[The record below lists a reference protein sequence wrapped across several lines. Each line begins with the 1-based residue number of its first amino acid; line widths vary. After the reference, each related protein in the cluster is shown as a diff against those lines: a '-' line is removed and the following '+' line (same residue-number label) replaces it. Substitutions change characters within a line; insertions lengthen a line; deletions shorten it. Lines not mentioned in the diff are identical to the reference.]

1 LLTGCGYCIA
11 FILKG
16 LKMAYCNDTNEQ
28 LCREVQRLNITDELT
43 NEILTRLMDLDE
55 ILFKFDLTPNSLYSE
70 LLKIQQVR
78 EIIWD

>member
-1 LLTGCGYCIA
+1 
-11 FILKG
+11 
-16 LKMAYCNDTNEQ
+16 MSYCNDTNEQ

-55 ILFKFDLTPNSLYSE
+55 ILDKFDLTTNTLYDE

>member
-1 LLTGCGYCIA
+1 
-11 FILKG
+11 
-16 LKMAYCNDTNEQ
+16 MSYCNDTNEQ

-55 ILFKFDLTPNSLYSE
+55 ILFKWDLTPNSLYSE
-70 LLKIQQVR
+70 LLKIQQVG

>member
-1 LLTGCGYCIA
+1 
-11 FILKG
+11 
-16 LKMAYCNDTNEQ
+16 MAYCNDTNEQ